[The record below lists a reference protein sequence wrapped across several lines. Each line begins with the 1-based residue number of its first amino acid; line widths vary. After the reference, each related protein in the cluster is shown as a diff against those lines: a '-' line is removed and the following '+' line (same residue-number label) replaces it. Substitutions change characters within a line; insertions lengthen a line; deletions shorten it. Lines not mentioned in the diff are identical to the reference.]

1 MTETRALTATDST
14 PALDFVAKRVRVG
27 VLSNL
32 EPREID
38 GQEIMLGTLT
48 RTVKG
53 VSVDETIS
61 VTGDALV
68 AVRDLLVNGANV
80 RLYGEIHAD
89 YVKVIGPDLTKRTL
103 AREAARAEKRA
114 QPAPVSKNRLAARRG
129 VFIAR
134 ARAAKAAN
142 PA

>member
-1 MTETRALTATDST
+1 MTETRALTATAST
-14 PALDFVAKRVRVG
+14 PAIDYVAKRVRAG

-32 EPREID
+32 EPREMD
-38 GQEIMLGTLT
+38 GQEIMVGTLS

-53 VSVDETIS
+53 VSVTETIS
-61 VTGDALV
+61 VTGEALV
-68 AVRDLLVNGANV
+68 AVRDLLVDGASV

-103 AREAARAEKRA
+103 ARQAARAEKPA
-114 QPAPVSKNRLAARRG
+114 QPVAVSKDRQAARRG

-134 ARAAKAAN
+134 ARARKAAN
-142 PA
+142 AA

>member
-14 PALDFVAKRVRVG
+14 PALDFVAKRVSAG
-27 VLSNL
+27 VLSGL
-32 EPREID
+32 EPREIN
-38 GQEIMLGTLT
+38 GQEIMVGTLS

-53 VSVDETIS
+53 VNVAETIS
-61 VTGDALV
+61 VTGEALV
-68 AVRDLLVNGANV
+68 AVRDLLVNGASV

-103 AREAARAEKRA
+103 ARQAARTEKPAE
-114 QPAPVSKNRLAARRG
+114 PATLSKARQSARRG

-134 ARAAKAAN
+134 ARARKAAT
-142 PA
+142 A